1 MKFIKYQQDVIKEV
15 LKNNS
20 KARLICWKEKDI
32 YSSET
37 NAYCT
42 IDGFL
47 LMCIPEKLWALDMD
61 RLKEHLGIKGGNPT
75 LKNLVDFDNR
85 MEAILANEKRDE
97 TDYAGNKKRPVVKI
111 KAVGDDTKF
120 AWVDERLLK
129 YFDNPTFTLSKERP
143 DIRGINVYEGETF
156 VGMVMPVRISE
167 I

>member
-1 MKFIKYQQDVIKEV
+1 MKFIKYQQDVVKGV

-20 KARLICWKEKDI
+20 KTRLMCWKEKDI

-47 LMCIPEKLWALDMD
+47 LMCIPEKFWVLDID
-61 RLKEHLGIKGGNPT
+61 RLKEHLGIKDGNST
-75 LKNLVDFDNR
+75 LKNLVSFDDR
-85 MEAILANEKRDE
+85 IDAILSNEKRDE
-97 TDYAGNKKRPVVKI
+97 PDYTNRKRSVVKI

-129 YFDNPTFTLSKERP
+129 YFDNPTFTLSKKHA
-143 DIRGINVYEGETF
+143 DISGINVYEGETF
-156 VGMVMPVRISE
+156 VGLVMPVRVAE
-167 I
+167 